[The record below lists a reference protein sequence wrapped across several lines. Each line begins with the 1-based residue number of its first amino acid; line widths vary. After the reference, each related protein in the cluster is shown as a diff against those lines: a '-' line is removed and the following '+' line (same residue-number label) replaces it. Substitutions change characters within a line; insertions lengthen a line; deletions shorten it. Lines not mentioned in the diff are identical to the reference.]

1 MRFSALSFRLGLLL
15 FWALAI
21 AEAISDSARKNL
33 MVLDSCTV
41 AKNFQSGSGYVKN
54 LSLETR
60 VSNRFFL
67 QKTTWYILIFF

>member
-33 MVLDSCTV
+33 MVLDS
-41 AKNFQSGSGYVKN
+41 
-54 LSLETR
+54 
-60 VSNRFFL
+60 
-67 QKTTWYILIFF
+67 

>member
-33 MVLDSCTV
+33 MVLDSC
-41 AKNFQSGSGYVKN
+41 
-54 LSLETR
+54 R
-60 VSNRFFL
+60 HL
-67 QKTTWYILIFF
+67 QRIFKVEVVM